1 MIKVIIGVAI
11 GIVIGSLV
19 KPVAAW
25 VVTQYSKLKTWWKNR

>member
-19 KPVAAW
+19 KPVGKF
-25 VVTQYSKLKTWWKNR
+25 VYDNYLKLKTWWKNR